1 MGDKLTENIIG
12 EINYSLVN
20 LQGILAKFKKDIGDS
35 VRLLLNEDIVYTV
48 AVFLSIGIALDK
60 NTIGQKAQELI
71 PEDLNN
77 TIWDFKKVSPAPLSG
92 APEIIQVV
100 AVNKVLL
107 EGLIQTI
114 TKAGLHIEVIEPLLI
129 ALARFVKNKET
140 PVIMIYVNDEIL
152 LGLVQK
158 GAVLAT
164 QCLRSFD
171 INSINQFIAF
181 SKEKFGIV
189 PKEVIFSGNTK
200 GIDINQ
206 YQQSLKNI
214 IFQIQD
220 INPLISLA
228 YKEDIKGKDEQVL
241 NLLFPSSSSQVE
253 RSEVRPES
261 PNAIRDAGQA
271 SMTKNVKK
279 HNFSKT
285 TILAISLILAIVILV
300 ALIIFKVYL

>member
-228 YKEDIKGKDEQVL
+228 YKEDIKGKDEQIL
-241 NLLFPSSSSQVE
+241 NLFPSSFWGASAT
-253 RSEVRPES
+253 PES
-261 PNAIRDAGQA
+261 RFARDSGSSA

-285 TILAISLILAIVILV
+285 TILAVFLIIAIVTLMALILYKIYFLG
-300 ALIIFKVYL
+300 